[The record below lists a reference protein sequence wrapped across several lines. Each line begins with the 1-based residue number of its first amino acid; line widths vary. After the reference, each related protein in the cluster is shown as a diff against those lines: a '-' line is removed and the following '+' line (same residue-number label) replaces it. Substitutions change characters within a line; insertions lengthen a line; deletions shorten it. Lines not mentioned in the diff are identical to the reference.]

1 MSFSL
6 ETLFSRKNIN
16 LIVGLITLLLFLW
29 IVLFAIPSLFV
40 NLFDTFLGNLILI
53 LFILFATIYDKN
65 LGIGLAVVFII
76 LWRFSHISSKPII
89 LILFFLLS

>member
-6 ETLFSRKNIN
+6 GTLFSRKNIN
-16 LIVGLITLLLFLW
+16 LIVGLIALLIFLW
-29 IVLFAIPSLFV
+29 IILFAIPGLFI

-53 LFILFATIYDKN
+53 LFIIFSTIYDKN

-76 LWRFSHISSKPII
+76 LWRFSHMSFEPLII
-89 LILFFLLS
+89 

>member
-6 ETLFSRKNIN
+6 KTLFSRKNIN
-16 LIVGLITLLLFLW
+16 LIVGLISLLLFLW
-29 IVLFAIPSLFV
+29 IVLFAIPGLFI

-53 LFILFATIYDKN
+53 LFIIFATIYDKN

-76 LWRFSHISSKPII
+76 LWRFSHMSSEQFVI
-89 LILFFLLS
+89 

>member
-16 LIVGLITLLLFLW
+16 LIVGLIALLIFLW
-29 IVLFAIPSLFV
+29 IVLFAIPGLFI

-53 LFILFATIYDKN
+53 LLIIFATIYDKN

-76 LWRFSHISSKPII
+76 LWRFSHMSSEPLII
-89 LILFFLLS
+89 

>member
-6 ETLFSRKNIN
+6 EQLFSRKNIN

-29 IVLFAIPSLFV
+29 IVLFAIPGLFI

-53 LFILFATIYDKN
+53 LFIIFATIYDKN

-76 LWRFSHISSKPII
+76 LWRFSHMSSEPFI
-89 LILFFLLS
+89 F

>member
-76 LWRFSHISSKPII
+76 LWRFSHISSKP
-89 LILFFLLS
+89 FNF

>member
-53 LFILFATIYDKN
+53 LFIIFATIYDKN

-76 LWRFSHISSKPII
+76 LWRFSHMSSEPFI
-89 LILFFLLS
+89 L

>member
-76 LWRFSHISSKPII
+76 LWRFSHMSSEPLII
-89 LILFFLLS
+89 

>member
-76 LWRFSHISSKPII
+76 LWRFSHMSSEP
-89 LILFFLLS
+89 LIF

>member
-76 LWRFSHISSKPII
+76 LWRFSHMRFESLII
-89 LILFFLLS
+89 

>member
-53 LFILFATIYDKN
+53 LFIIFATIYDKN
-65 LGIGLAVVFII
+65 LGIGLAIVFII
-76 LWRFSHISSKPII
+76 LWRFSHMSSEP
-89 LILFFLLS
+89 FFF